1 MAADTAVGMGVD
13 TEVDKVADEKKS
25 ELGMVA
31 NTEVDKVVNMEAGM
45 VADEVDKVVNID
57 VGGQGG

>member
-1 MAADTAVGMGVD
+1 MAADTAVGMVVD

-31 NTEVDKVVNMEAGM
+31 NTEVDKLADM
-45 VADEVDKVVNID
+45 VA
-57 VGGQGG
+57 GHGCWL